1 MADAPAKKSDF
12 VKTYVWGMG
21 LIALV
26 LAVAWFKV
34 SGDRNAY
41 AKANAE
47 APRIFGAGRP
57 AGGPSVDQRPTTIT
71 GAATGIL
78 KYLQTYKEARVK
90 PDEGKGISLQVVRD
104 TATGVGMNL
113 RTTPQETVNPFRAK
127 GYEEVYANFTFEPTD
142 LDRLATFLYN
152 YEGKSTKLRTIDLK
166 WDLRPEKE
174 NPLVP
179 GVSFGHLIQAPQVK
193 LGYRRPISSRG

>member
-34 SGDRNAY
+34 SRDRDAY
-41 AKANAE
+41 RKANDE
-47 APRIFGAGRP
+47 AARVFGGARTAGT
-57 AGGPSVDQRPTTIT
+57 SLSELRPTTISAI
-71 GAATGIL
+71 GVGIL
-78 KYLQTYKEARVK
+78 KFLQTYKDAKVK
-90 PDEGKGISLQVVRD
+90 PDEFKGISLQVVRD
-104 TATGVGMNL
+104 QAQGAGMSL
-113 RTTPQETVNPFRAK
+113 RSTPQETVNPMRAK
-127 GYEEVYANFTFEPTD
+127 GYEEVYANFTFDPTD
-142 LDRLATFLYN
+142 LDRLAMFLYN
-152 YEGKSTKLRTIDLK
+152 YENKSTKLRVIDLR

-179 GVSFGHLIQAPQVK
+179 GVSFGNLILGPQVK
-193 LGYRRPISSRG
+193 IGYRRPISRG